1 MDHDLII
8 DPPDEDEDET
18 IEIDMDGHDLAPDLR
33 DEDD

>member
-1 MDHDLII
+1 MDPDLII
-8 DPPDEDEDET
+8 DPPDADEDEN